1 MKSRAEIKANS
12 WRAVRQNY
20 WPTVGVF
27 AVVMVINSL
36 ASSIPGVGWLISL
49 LVGTVLTVGAA
60 GYFLLRSRW
69 MPAQLGVVFQPFNR
83 YGRALGGMLWKYL
96 FLFLWT
102 LLFIVPGIVKAY
114 SYFCTE
120 YVLADSPNVEATRA
134 LELSKR
140 MMHGNK
146 AKVFVM
152 HLSFIGWGLIG
163 VAILLAFIIPAS
175 LAFQGQVHA
184 PIGLQ
189 GMAGY
194 GILEQMVTFGVG
206 YVLGYL
212 VFFAYIIL
220 FLGPYMAT
228 TSAGFYDEIKRDA
241 IARGVVR
248 PEEFTFSEEQLNAM
262 YYGQPQGQP
271 YGQPYGQPQQPP
283 YGQPPA
289 QPPYGQPPNGQP
301 PYGEPQQPPFG
312 QPPQPPHEQ

>member
-12 WRAVRQNY
+12 RQAFKQNY
-20 WPTVGVF
+20 WPTVGACAIVL
-27 AVVMVINSL
+27 VISSLL
-36 ASSIPGVGWLISL
+36 ASVPGVGILLAL
-49 LVGTVLTVGAA
+49 LVSPVISVGAA
-60 GYFLLRSRW
+60 FYFLHRSRW
-69 MPAQLGVVFQPFNR
+69 MPAEVGMLFDPFHR
-83 YGRALGGMLWKYL
+83 YGRVLGGMLWKYL

-114 SYFCTE
+114 SYYCTE

-163 VAILLAFIIPAS
+163 VAILLAFILPATITYQGYAPTGAAA
-175 LAFQGQVHA
+175 LAGAGVFQ
-184 PIGLQ
+184 
-189 GMAGY
+189 
-194 GILEQMVTFGVG
+194 QMITFGAV
-206 YVLGYL
+206 YALGYL
-212 VFFAYIIL
+212 AFYAYMAL
-220 FLGPYMAT
+220 FLGPYMAI

-248 PEEFTFSEEQLNAM
+248 AEEFALSEGQLNAM
-262 YYGQPQGQP
+262 YYGQPQQPPYGQAQGQP

-283 YGQPPA
+283 A
-289 QPPYGQPPNGQP
+289 QDA
-301 PYGEPQQPPFG
+301 
-312 QPPQPPHEQ
+312 PPQDEPKPEEQ